1 MMQINFRKFGYDP
14 RVVKDISA
22 NIDWGLSK
30 EPNCRV
36 YLTITQSH
44 YYEHTLTGETVKN
57 ETLFVKKLKYVYKE
71 KQTSILEYKE

>member
-1 MMQINFRKFGYDP
+1 MERKFPVINFRKFGYDP

-44 YYEHTLTGETVKN
+44 YYEHTRL
-57 ETLFVKKLKYVYKE
+57 E
-71 KQTSILEYKE
+71 KQ

>member
-44 YYEHTLTGETVKN
+44 YYEKTRL
-57 ETLFVKKLKYVYKE
+57 E
-71 KQTSILEYKE
+71 KQ